1 MGLGGGALVLGH
13 PLRPAWFPEGAG
25 QGVRDLSVWVAIP
38 CTLFA
43 LIPAIFIKSKSTL
56 DRDDFVPIS
65 VGRVVTSIKDIFTGA
80 FEAFRIKQFRQI
92 AGATFLIFNS
102 FNVIAAFT
110 FLIIVHHMFNS
121 DPASA
126 GTWPA
131 MHGSVGALITT
142 FLVIP
147 VVTWMSKKLGK
158 KKAFM
163 VSQFISIV
171 GYVLFWF
178 SSYRANRICSC
189 LPCHS
194 TPLELV
200 ACLPS

>member
-1 MGLGGGALVLGH
+1 
-13 PLRPAWFPEGAG
+13 
-25 QGVRDLSVWVAIP
+25 
-38 CTLFA
+38 
-43 LIPAIFIKSKSTL
+43 
-56 DRDDFVPIS
+56 
-65 VGRVVTSIKDIFTGA
+65 
-80 FEAFRIKQFRQI
+80 
-92 AGATFLIFNS
+92 
-102 FNVIAAFT
+102 
-110 FLIIVHHMFNS
+110 MFNS

-171 GYVLFWF
+171 GYVLFGF
-178 SSYRANRICSC
+178 SSYRANRICSY